1 MYTELLIIMSV
12 HDTVAAGMLYFKM
25 STYFLKNDVKLWR
38 EREREKEKKR
48 TGIQIFCL
56 HRASHNKKKT

>member
-38 EREREKEKKR
+38 EREREKEKK
-48 TGIQIFCL
+48 T
-56 HRASHNKKKT
+56 HRDPDFLPTQSFT